1 MRWGTSWLESL
12 RFSFLAI
19 RQNKLRSFLSV
30 LGITIGIYCIIA
42 VYALVHSMERSINN
56 QFRQYG
62 TEVLFVQK
70 WPWDGWGENYP
81 WWKFLSRPIVS
92 PEEAQFLRDRLPES
106 HASAVAF
113 VFNVSKSV
121 QTSKERVDGVQIRC
135 VDHSYSEIQKVN
147 VSQGRYFSPAE
158 SRAGRAVAVIG
169 ADVAQALFGD
179 AEALDQQIR
188 LLNGSV
194 TVVGVLEKEG
204 SSILNNSSDNALL
217 VPLRTGLSLTN
228 SKIDED
234 AQIMVK
240 AAEGISL
247 DDLQAEVELAMRQ
260 IRHERPNQESSFA
273 VNRMSMITEAVTTLF
288 AQIQKIGV
296 VIGAFA
302 MLVGCFGVANI
313 LFVSVKERTQ
323 EIGIQKSLGAP
334 SSFIRRQFLLE
345 SIWLCV
351 AGGAIGLGFVAL
363 TLLAIQSFA
372 AQSLGSNVE
381 IGLAYSDA
389 LLGLLVSVGV
399 GILAGFLPAR
409 SASKLNPVDAMRS
422 K

>member
-1 MRWGTSWLESL
+1 MRWGSSWFESL

-70 WPWDGWGENYP
+70 WPWDGMGGNYP
-81 WWKFLSRPIVS
+81 WWKYLSRPIVS
-92 PEEAQFLRDRLPES
+92 PDEARFLRERLPES
-106 HASAVAF
+106 RASSVAF
-113 VFNVSKSV
+113 VFGMNKGV
-121 QTSKERVDGVQIRC
+121 QTAEQRVDGVQIRC
-135 VDHSYSEIQKVN
+135 VDHSYAEIQKVN
-147 VSQGRYFSPAE
+147 VGQGRYFSPAE
-158 SRAGRAVAVIG
+158 SRAGRSVALIG
-169 ADVAQALFGD
+169 ADVAEALFGD
-179 AEALDQQIR
+179 QDALGKPIR
-188 LLNGSV
+188 VFNGVV
-194 TVVGVLEKEG
+194 TVIGVLEKEG
-204 SSILNNSSDNALL
+204 SSILNNSADNILL
-217 VPLRTGLSLTN
+217 LPLRAGLGLTN
-228 SKIDED
+228 YKNNDD
-234 AQIMVK
+234 AQIMIK

-247 DDLQAEVELAMRQ
+247 DDLETEVELAMRQ
-260 IRHERPNQESSFA
+260 IRHEKPSQESSFA
-273 VNRMSMITEAVTTLF
+273 VNRMSMITEAVTNLF

-296 VIGAFA
+296 IIGAFA

-363 TLLAIQSFA
+363 TLMAIQSFA
-372 AQSLGSNVE
+372 EKGLGSNVE

-389 LLGLLVSVGV
+389 LLGIVVSVGV
-399 GILAGFLPAR
+399 GVLAGYLPAQ

>member
-1 MRWGTSWLESL
+1 MRWGSSWFESL

-70 WPWDGWGENYP
+70 WPWDGMGGNYP
-81 WWKFLSRPIVS
+81 WWKYLSRPIVS
-92 PEEAQFLRDRLPES
+92 PDEAHFLRERLPES
-106 HASAVAF
+106 RASAVAF
-113 VFNVSKSV
+113 VFSMNKGV
-121 QTSKERVDGVQIRC
+121 QTSQQRVDGVQIRC

-147 VSQGRYFSPAE
+147 VGQGRYFSAAE
-158 SRAGRAVAVIG
+158 SRAGRSVAVIG
-169 ADVAQALFGD
+169 ADVANALFGD
-179 AEALDQQIR
+179 DSPLGKSMR
-188 LLNGSV
+188 VFNGVV
-194 TVVGVLEKEG
+194 TVIGVLEKEG
-204 SSILNNSSDNALL
+204 SSILNNSADNSLL
-217 VPLRTGLSLTN
+217 LPLRTGLSLTHYKN
-228 SKIDED
+228 NDD

-240 AAEGISL
+240 AAEGVQL
-247 DDLQAEVELAMRQ
+247 DDLQTEVELAMRQ
-260 IRHERPNQESSFA
+260 IRHEKPSEETSFA
-273 VNRMSMITEAVTTLF
+273 VNRMSMITEAVTNLF

-296 VIGAFA
+296 IIGAFA

-345 SIWLCV
+345 SIWLCL

-363 TLLAIQSFA
+363 TLMAIQSFA
-372 AQSLGSNVE
+372 EKGLGSNVE
-381 IGLAYSDA
+381 IGLAYSDT
-389 LLGLLVSVGV
+389 LLGILVSVGV
-399 GILAGFLPAR
+399 GILAGFLPAQ
-409 SASKLNPVDAMRS
+409 SAAKLNPVDAMRS